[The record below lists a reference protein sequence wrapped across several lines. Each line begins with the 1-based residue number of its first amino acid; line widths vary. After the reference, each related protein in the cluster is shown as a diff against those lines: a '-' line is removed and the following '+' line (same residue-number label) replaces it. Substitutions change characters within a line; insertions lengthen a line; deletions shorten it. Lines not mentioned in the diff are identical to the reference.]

1 MKLGKGREIG
11 WGLLL
16 LAGAALLIMSQVG
29 FELTLGQFDWLEI
42 LVLLGCVWAVITG
55 LFNLDFYRIAFGGA
69 LGYVIADGPL
79 GWPEINGWIVFLAA
93 FIAAMGLDKIFR
105 RKRHKGVKVHVG
117 SDNYVHFGK
126 TDDAEEVEYREVVD
140 EDHPR
145 NDKSSR
151 SYYGKEVVFSNK
163 TIYTGE
169 SEHITGE
176 YVFSGVNVYVEGHN
190 VRSLDCDVVF
200 SHARIYFDKASLC
213 NDYAEINTDVVFS
226 GLYIYVPSE
235 WNVIDN
241 TGRVFG
247 HNSTHVGPYKEGA
260 PTLCIKG
267 DCVFGNVHIKRI

>member
-126 TDDAEEVEYREVVD
+126 TDDAEEVEYLNSIGADCIMSDAPDMAYDVI
-140 EDHPR
+140 
-145 NDKSSR
+145 
-151 SYYGKEVVFSNK
+151 NK
-163 TIYTGE
+163 
-169 SEHITGE
+169 
-176 YVFSGVNVYVEGHN
+176 
-190 VRSLDCDVVF
+190 D
-200 SHARIYFDKASLC
+200 
-213 NDYAEINTDVVFS
+213 
-226 GLYIYVPSE
+226 
-235 WNVIDN
+235 
-241 TGRVFG
+241 
-247 HNSTHVGPYKEGA
+247 
-260 PTLCIKG
+260 
-267 DCVFGNVHIKRI
+267 